1 MPTEPIFFGN
11 DQKSGLERLGGASPA
26 AINVVTDARGCVRR
40 RPCIATYDEAPSTV
54 VDSNGIY
61 GLHAAETGDVFAV
74 GGLNGASRSIYRV
87 KDGVA
92 TNLSSGPSRELRG
105 SRRPI
110 MAETEA
116 LMVFSAGDIT
126 QKVVLATMASTR
138 LGGDPPVSSH
148 IVALASTLLA
158 NDLTVDRAKIRYS
171 GVATSTAYTGH
182 ETWSFGGIG
191 LSGYISSE
199 SRPDA
204 TIAIAENSN
213 ELFVWGASSVQVFAP
228 GGQDT
233 FTVASGQEY
242 GLSAPYSVIK
252 ADHQFA
258 WLDQRRR
265 FVLSDGRNF
274 TLIGGAGTVQ
284 ATVDAM
290 TTVDDCFGYRV
301 HTGPVDCF
309 VWTFPTSGVTMV
321 YQVGSGW
328 GQWQG
333 FDTPNNWGQFTVRSH
348 AHRRVDNANIVGTAA
363 GYIGQLEMGGT
374 TDLGTAVNATV
385 TTGFYDRGTDAQK
398 WCKRVRLAM
407 ERGTVDSSTPPVGLL
422 SYADEPDAWCAPIPV
437 SFGASGDTSVSVV
450 LDSLGVYRRRAW
462 KFVFPVEV
470 DIALVRVTEE
480 FTVLEQ

>member
-26 AINVVTDARGCVRR
+26 AINVVVDAHGCVRR
-40 RPCIATYDEAPSTV
+40 RPCITAYSEAPSTV
-54 VDSNGIY
+54 VDANGIY

-74 GGLNGASRSIYRV
+74 GGLSGASRSIYRV
-87 KDGVA
+87 KDGAAVS
-92 TNLSSGPSRELRG
+92 LSTGPLRELRG
-105 SRRPI
+105 SRRPV

-116 LMVFSAGDIT
+116 LMVFASGDIM
-126 QKVVLATMASTR
+126 QKVVLATMASSR
-138 LGGDPPVSSH
+138 LGGTPPVSSH
-148 IVALASTLLA
+148 VVALASTLLA
-158 NDLTVDRAKIRYS
+158 NDLVVDRAKIRYS
-171 GVATSTAYTGH
+171 GVATSTAYAGH

-191 LSGYISSE
+191 LSGYLSSE

-204 TIAIAENSN
+204 VIAIAENSN
-213 ELFVWGASSVQVFAP
+213 EMFAWGASSLQVFGP
-228 GGQDT
+228 GGQDV
-233 FTVASGQEY
+233 FGVVSGQEH

-258 WLDQRRR
+258 WLDHRRR

-274 TLIGGAGTVQ
+274 TPIGGVVQ
-284 ATVDAM
+284 STVDAM
-290 TTVDDCFGYRV
+290 ATVDDCFGYRI
-301 HTGPVDCF
+301 HTGPIDCL

-333 FDTPNNWGQFTVRSH
+333 FGTSNNWGQFAVRSH
-348 AHRRVDNANIVGTAA
+348 THSRASNVNVVGTVD
-363 GYIGQLEMGGT
+363 GYIGQMEMGGT
-374 TDLGTAVNATV
+374 ADLGAAVSATV

-398 WCKRVRLAM
+398 WCRRVRLAM
-407 ERGTVDSSTPPVGLL
+407 ERGTVDSSTAPVGLL
-422 SYADEPDAWCAPIPV
+422 SYADEPDAWCSPIPV
-437 SFGASGDTSVSVV
+437 SFGASGDTSVVVV

-462 KFVFPVEV
+462 KFIFPVEV